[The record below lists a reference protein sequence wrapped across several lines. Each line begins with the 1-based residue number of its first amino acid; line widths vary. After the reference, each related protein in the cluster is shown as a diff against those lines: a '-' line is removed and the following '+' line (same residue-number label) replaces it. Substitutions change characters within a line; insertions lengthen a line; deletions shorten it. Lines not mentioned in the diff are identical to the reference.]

1 MDILI
6 NLYITWAHTK
16 GRGFLGDNTENQHE
30 IDLGKQK
37 FASFL
42 MRNKEKKISPRFF
55 CLIHL
60 RFFHAIYSIIR
71 MLHLGYT
78 DLENLIKER
87 IAYIILKKVCLYSIL

>member
-42 MRNKEKKISPRFF
+42 MRNKEKNLPALLLFDSSAIFPR
-55 CLIHL
+55 
-60 RFFHAIYSIIR
+60 
-71 MLHLGYT
+71 
-78 DLENLIKER
+78 DL
-87 IAYIILKKVCLYSIL
+87 LYN